1 MLKVIEL
8 NNYVLKNVFLK
19 IGEFVINNDVK

>member
-19 IGEFVINNDVK
+19 FCERLFRIVSN